1 MQTIRY
7 TKRLFA
13 LICKLT
19 ACVTL
24 FASTALAQV
33 KDFDSIKLYTLE
45 NESDMTVLATNYGAI
60 ITSIIVP
67 DRDGNLADVALG
79 YDRVEDYINA
89 VDKPYF
95 GAVVGRYGNRI
106 AKGEF
111 TLDGETY
118 SLLKNNGE
126 NHLHGG
132 AMGFDKVVWTVD
144 EYIEGKSLT
153 LSYLAK
159 DKEEG
164 YPGNLQ
170 LQIIHSGRD

>member
-1 MQTIRY
+1 MVWGNNGHNHAAWGIEPVLKFLGCTPTKPMLVFCDNKAACMLSNSNHT
-7 TKRLFA
+7 TKRMKHVAVRLAF
-13 LICKLT
+13 LQEHVNEGNVQL
-19 ACVTL
+19 VHV
-24 FASTALAQV
+24 ST
-33 KDFDSIKLYTLE
+33 
-45 NESDMTVLATNYGAI
+45 N
-60 ITSIIVP
+60 
-67 DRDGNLADVALG
+67 GNLADIALG

-132 AMGFDKVVWTVD
+132 AIGFDKVVWTVD
-144 EYIEGKSLT
+144 DYVEGKSLT
-153 LSYLAK
+153 LSYLAHN
-159 DKEEG
+159 ETAIRQQ
-164 YPGNLQ
+164 N
-170 LQIIHSGRD
+170 